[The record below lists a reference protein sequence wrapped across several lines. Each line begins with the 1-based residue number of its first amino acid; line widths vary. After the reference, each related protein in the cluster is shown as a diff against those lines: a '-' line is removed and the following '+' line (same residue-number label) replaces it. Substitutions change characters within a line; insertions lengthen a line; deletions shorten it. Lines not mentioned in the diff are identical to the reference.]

1 MSASRSFSWSEG
13 WNINPCE
20 WKQEGE
26 CYAKFCFKTI
36 YRITNVKGWSNF
48 IRNLSEW
55 RILHFFF
62 FCFFFF
68 LRFFERWKRVFQR
81 NWCWF
86 LSRRGMELK
95 IYIFS
100 CLYHA
105 NILILFGYRR
115 YEKKNDG
122 KIRNFLIKYHKK

>member
-1 MSASRSFSWSEG
+1 MYERFTFFLLVWRLKHKSMRVKTGRRMLREVLFQNDLSHYK
-13 WNINPCE
+13 CE
-20 WKQEGE
+20 RLIEFYSKSV
-26 CYAKFCFKTI
+26 
-36 YRITNVKGWSNF
+36 RMTNF
-48 IRNLSEW
+48 T
-55 RILHFFF
+55 FFF
-62 FCFFFF
+62 LFFFF